1 MVNTFLGA
9 AQRAPR
15 SKEGVYW
22 QQALYQKLGTIFMRV
37 IAGSARGHKLQSV
50 PGDSTRPITD
60 RAKEALFSILGDW
73 IRETRVLDL
82 FGGTGAVGIEALS
95 RGASFAHFIDRNRK
109 ATQTIEANL
118 THCKLDRQAQ
128 VAVGDSFAFLES
140 HRGEAFDLIYIAPP
154 QYQGMWH
161 KALKLVDQRRSLLA
175 PFGAVIVQI
184 HPREDEPVELTFLEE
199 YDRRQ
204 YGSVMLIFFA
214 ASEDLAATEE
224 EEEEVKEEEE
234 WDEELDETDEMGKID
249 EVSDEE
255 EEGPQSQDRGRHD
268 GY

>member
-1 MVNTFLGA
+1 
-9 AQRAPR
+9 
-15 SKEGVYW
+15 
-22 QQALYQKLGTIFMRV
+22 MRV

-95 RGASFAHFIDRNRK
+95 RGAAFAHFIDRNRK

-118 THCKLDRQAQ
+118 AHCKLERQAH
-128 VAVGDSFAFLES
+128 VALGDSFAFLES

-154 QYQGMWH
+154 QYQDMWH
-161 KALKLVDQRRSLLA
+161 KALELVDQRPHLLT
-175 PFGAVIVQI
+175 PLGEVVVQI
-184 HPREDEPVELTFLEE
+184 HPREDEFVELTFLEE

-204 YGSVMLIFFA
+204 YGSVMLIFYA
-214 ASEDLAATEE
+214 SSEDLAAAGIEEDEE
-224 EEEEVKEEEE
+224 EIEEEM
-234 WDEELDETDEMGKID
+234 DEELDEE
-249 EVSDEE
+249 
-255 EEGPQSQDRGRHD
+255 
-268 GY
+268 